1 MIDYGPP
8 HELEVKV
15 LREIEKLED
24 LARVHDNVKRY
35 AAKKVALLKRCV
47 ERLRE
52 YGAYAEV
59 QLVAT
64 EDCYIIPL

>member
-8 HELEVKV
+8 HELEVKA
-15 LREIEKLED
+15 LREIEKLEE
-24 LARVHDNVKRY
+24 LARMHDNVRRY

-47 ERLRE
+47 ERLGE
-52 YGAYAEV
+52 YRDYAEV